1 MDGSDM
7 GLLAYGW
14 RVALVFV
21 ILFGGLYALR
31 RWAGALSVSR
41 SPHGHMRIVETLSV
55 GPQRQLHIVQ
65 VEGRRFLIGATPQSF
80 TFLTE
85 LDANSTRAPKEE
97 PSH

>member
-31 RWAGALSVSR
+31 RWAGVFTASR
-41 SPHGHMRIVETLSV
+41 SPQGHMRVVETLAL
-55 GPQRQLHIVQ
+55 GPQRHLHVVQ
-65 VEGRRFLIGATPQSF
+65 VDGRRFLIGATPQSF

-85 LDANSTRAPKEE
+85 LDSNSTPAPKEE
-97 PSH
+97 PSR